1 MACQLRAAARRL
13 KRAFENA
20 GCGAREAYPPAPE
33 ALHRRI
39 LGRDVE
45 PIAGRAAA
53 VIGAAALLVPLLD
66 VRGGRGG
73 HADAGEMTPGY
84 LCSLPACRESAGRMF
99 HREGREISQKAKGAE
114 SGRREERAC
123 RFLTERAS
131 STSDF
136 CDIGSSGVGIQSDA
150 YVLQKMTLGHEHHNA
165 ASSSPPPPLLQERA
179 SNACMVHPQG

>member
-1 MACQLRAAARRL
+1 
-13 KRAFENA
+13 
-20 GCGAREAYPPAPE
+20 
-33 ALHRRI
+33 
-39 LGRDVE
+39 
-45 PIAGRAAA
+45 
-53 VIGAAALLVPLLD
+53 
-66 VRGGRGG
+66 
-73 HADAGEMTPGY
+73 
-84 LCSLPACRESAGRMF
+84 MF

-179 SNACMVHPQG
+179 SNACMRECVVLHSINAAREETGPREGDVTQQLPACFAMATRKPSPTAVAKGEALVS